1 MWHRNSWLKD
11 SSYTIEEQ
19 AKIYDITLQQVYDN
33 PRWYLDNLEYL
44 RDYRVDWHCY
54 SRTTTKG
61 RRMPTLPYKT
71 HKGL

>member
-54 SRTTTKG
+54 SRTTIKG
-61 RRMPTLPYKT
+61 RRMPTLPYKI